1 MTGLLLFSQKSCSKM
16 LKLLLAAAVACPR
29 AVAINS
35 KGAPSYEA
43 KMNLFAKNN
52 RGESCASDEGL
63 SDLDQQLLYA
73 ANTGND
79 KIVEV
84 CLADGANPN
93 AVVNGVSALMYAA
106 QQGHLAVVDR
116 LLDLAQRRAA
126 LGTRPGLEG
135 HRRAAALPSFQAAED
150 AFRGRVLA
158 RAVVEAVRIFRV
170 PLDRLDEIHV
180 TRRGEGGER
189 RDGLCGN
196 HMSRRD
202 VAVKIVS
209 SPRSDFVTRRSEPT
223 PGPAGSPAAHS
234 IHPSKFSP
242 PRHPHHAARPA
253 PGWPRTSPRTA
264 CCPGRRRGGPTTGR
278 GVAEARER
286 IDNNP

>member
-1 MTGLLLFSQKSCSKM
+1 M

-93 AVVNGVSALMYAA
+93 AVVNGETALMYHAFM
-106 QQGHLAVVDR
+106 GTIP
-116 LLDLAQRRAA
+116 RRQ
-126 LGTRPGLEG
+126 PW
-135 HRRAAALPSFQAAED
+135 
-150 AFRGRVLA
+150 
-158 RAVVEAVRIFRV
+158 
-170 PLDRLDEIHV
+170 
-180 TRRGEGGER
+180 
-189 RDGLCGN
+189 
-196 HMSRRD
+196 
-202 VAVKIVS
+202 IV
-209 SPRSDFVTRRSEPT
+209 
-223 PGPAGSPAAHS
+223 AGSRLR
-234 IHPSKFSP
+234 PSRS
-242 PRHPHHAARPA
+242 RPKNGA
-253 PGWPRTSPRTA
+253 
-264 CCPGRRRGGPTTGR
+264 
-278 GVAEARER
+278 
-286 IDNNP
+286 

>member
-1 MTGLLLFSQKSCSKM
+1 M

-93 AVVNGVSALMYAA
+93 AVVNGVSALMHAA
-106 QQGHLAVVDR
+106 QHGHLAVVDR
-116 LLDLAQRRAA
+116 LLAA
-126 LGTRPGLEG
+126 G
-135 HRRAAALPSFQAAED
+135 ADPSY
-150 AFRGRVLA
+150 R
-158 RAVVEAVRIFRV
+158 
-170 PLDRLDEIHV
+170 DE
-180 TRRGEGGER
+180 T
-189 RDGLCGN
+189 N
-196 HMSRRD
+196 
-202 VAVKIVS
+202 
-209 SPRSDFVTRRSEPT
+209 
-223 PGPAGSPAAHS
+223 
-234 IHPSKFSP
+234 
-242 PRHPHHAARPA
+242 
-253 PGWPRTSPRTA
+253 
-264 CCPGRRRGGPTTGR
+264 
-278 GVAEARER
+278 EARTRAREPGDPIPR
-286 IDNNP
+286 LEHLLAHEQGAPQL